1 MEIPLNLL
9 AFQSDLKLKSEDG
22 KKYIF
27 CLIRKKY
34 LVQAPEETV
43 RQLLLIYMQKELK
56 ISKNYIAV
64 EKSLKVNNLPK
75 RFDIL
80 VYNQNHEP
88 ILLVETKAPSVK
100 ITEDTFKQ
108 ISWYNMTL
116 KVPYLLVT
124 NGITTYCCSV
134 SYENNNFQFLE
145 KMPKFQ

>member
-9 AFQSDLKLKSEDG
+9 AFQSDLKQKSEDG

-80 VYNQNHEP
+80 VYDQNHEP
-88 ILLVETKAPSVK
+88 VLLVETKAPSVK

-134 SYENNNFQFLE
+134 SYEDHSFSFLE
-145 KMPKFQ
+145 KIPNL